1 MSYWTSSL
9 VSVILP
15 KPSTT
20 EPDQA
25 VSSPSSYPSPKP
37 SDHFSRVQIIMIT
50 GFEALGA
57 ASAVLQ
63 VISFAT
69 DVTVA
74 CKVAYDGAT
83 TSQDDLQ
90 RYVGRMSEAVGRVH
104 TRCEQMSNANSKF
117 ASPKLQNIAKECKDA
132 ADKLEAEVQYV
143 TSLQAKGDLVKSLR
157 KALRASRHQK
167 KLQVLQQS
175 LSMYRQVV
183 KTELTSHLCSQSD
196 AIYFQQDASFRKL
209 DTDVQFLINQLAEG
223 ITDVKDLVKQE
234 HATTRNVLIQEIA
247 RSELAIN
254 SHTDSQVLELRIT
267 VEAEKK
273 CEMFLQSLKAPRM
286 NQRYNDVMDS
296 RDANF
301 NQVFATYKDMRAMYY
316 GDSDGNIIEY
326 GDSKGNESSETTRDL
341 KCMTHMEDIHR
352 SWASFNSWL
361 QSDDEMF
368 YVQGKPGSGKSTLI
382 KFILDQEQTQDL
394 LRRWS
399 PDTIIKSYFFWKIGS
414 EEQNSIKGLWCSLL
428 YQRLQDQQQLVLGA
442 LQHFS
447 HLSLHSEY
455 HDWSI
460 KDLQDVWNCIAK
472 LDTRHICMF
481 IDGLDEVRNEDGFS
495 KLAQSIQLISQLPR
509 TKLCISARPEAQ
521 IVRWL
526 RTTNAD
532 GILLEDLT
540 RFDMLQFVRDRFHQL
555 LPNSQVSSESS
566 QDICRKLVDKAQGVF
581 LWVHL
586 ASRSIIDG
594 IENVDS
600 EDMLLARLNA
610 LPGDLENLYIDMWQ
624 RMNARSPVYQE
635 TARRYFRYVLQ
646 GPGYPIV
653 MGIGQ
658 EEIVFSQPGIVQIAC
673 AENLEL
679 QEKLLKGTGTI
690 RPTEIL
696 RMCEDTTASIH
707 NRCAGL
713 LEVQLEEHW
722 RPVYEMLENNSNPF
736 GKVVFIHRTAHD
748 FLTDTEAGQG
758 ILGCGPLSDFSLQT
772 QLLNGLICTAIFLE
786 FALTPSYTSDVIIMQ
801 IADFAYR
808 WRNEGLQLATKLL
821 DIVRPLYDRKS
832 IRIYQD
838 LWVPSGPFFSLLNDE
853 DLFNDFVISRLA
865 TETSTG
871 LATSVLRR
879 GWAPTPEIRLF
890 KGLSKRLFFALIK
903 LGAIPH
909 EYGALC
915 DPRMQPFARKETAF
929 TNLLM
934 SFIISTKWCE
944 IKHRI
949 RIDDELRRKVLLE
962 TLEIAIYMATTCQNL
977 NAVISLF
984 ARIPE
989 TGPMMLPPFRE
1000 AIYRLGEPTSPYASV
1015 FFEVNIQFLLLYLSK
1030 IGGILADC
1038 VLAAPQ
1044 AQDVLSRIDCP
1055 LVKIR
1060 YFQLPRTE
1068 KDTLEQNI
1076 SSQRAFQRILSP
1088 EPLPRRDIEQL
1099 FDVDFEGLSQ
1109 DLRIPHWDKTDLNTI
1124 TQYIKEVETEEV
1136 NVEEMMT
1143 SLAAE
1148 NLGFCTYEE
1157 AGITPPY
1164 EYLRN
1169 ARERNHREWM
1179 LFPLA
1184 MGRLEAA
1191 AAIKEGIEGHE

>member
-1 MSYWTSSL
+1 ML
-9 VSVILP
+9 
-15 KPSTT
+15 
-20 EPDQA
+20 
-25 VSSPSSYPSPKP
+25 
-37 SDHFSRVQIIMIT
+37 T

-57 ASAVLQ
+57 ASAILQ

-69 DVTVA
+69 DVTLA
-74 CKVAYDGAT
+74 CKDAYDGAT
-83 TSQDDLQ
+83 TSQDDLH
-90 RYVGRMSEAVGRVH
+90 RYAGQMSEAVACVH
-104 TRCEQMSNANSKF
+104 DRCEKMNNANSKL
-117 ASPKLQNIAKECKDA
+117 ANPKLRNIAKECKDA

-157 KALRASRHQK
+157 KAFRTSRHQK
-167 KLQVLQQS
+167 RLQVLQDS
-175 LSMYRQVV
+175 LAMYQQLI

-196 AIYFQQDASFRKL
+196 AIYFQQDVSFRKL

-234 HATTRNVLIQEIA
+234 HATTRNVIIQESV

-273 CEMFLQSLKAPRM
+273 CELFLQSLKAPRM
-286 NQRYNDVMDS
+286 NQRYNGVLDS
-296 RDANF
+296 RDASF
-301 NQVFATYKDMRAMYY
+301 NQVFATYQDMRAMYY
-316 GDSDGNIIEY
+316 GDSEGNNKEA

-399 PDTIIKSYFFWKIGS
+399 PDAIIVSYFFWKIGS

-428 YQRLQDQQQLVLGA
+428 YQRLQDQQQLVLSA

-455 HDWSI
+455 HDWSV
-460 KDLQDVWNCIAK
+460 KDLQDVWNCIAT

-481 IDGLDEVRNEDGFS
+481 IDGLDEVQNQDGFS
-495 KLAQSIQLISQLPR
+495 RLAQSIQLISQLPR
-509 TKLCISARPEAQ
+509 TKLCVSARPEAQ

-526 RTTNAD
+526 RTTNAA

-540 RFDMLQFVRDRFHQL
+540 RFDMLQFVRDRFRQL
-555 LPNSQVSSESS
+555 LPNSQVSSKFSKDLR
-566 QDICRKLVDKAQGVF
+566 QKLVDKSQGVF
-581 LWVHL
+581 LWLYL
-586 ASRSIIDG
+586 ASRSIIEG
-594 IENVDS
+594 IENMDS
-600 EDMLLARLNA
+600 EAMLLARLNA
-610 LPGDLENLYIDMWQ
+610 LPGDLENLYVDMWQ
-624 RMNARSPVYQE
+624 RMNAKSPIYQE

-646 GPGYPIV
+646 EPRHLFI
-653 MGIGQ
+653 MGVGQ
-658 EEIVFSQPGIVQIAC
+658 DQILFSQPWIVQIAC
-673 AENLEL
+673 AENPEL
-679 QEKLLKGTGTI
+679 QEKLLKSMGTI
-690 RPTEIL
+690 KLTEIL
-696 RMCEDTTASIH
+696 QRCEDITASIH

-713 LEVQLEEHW
+713 LEVQLEEHYH
-722 RPVYEMLENNSNPF
+722 RVYEKLENNSNAF

-786 FALTPSYTSDVIIMQ
+786 FALRPSYTSDVIIMQ
-801 IADFAYR
+801 ITGFAKR
-808 WRNEGLQLATKLL
+808 WGNEGLQLATKML
-821 DIVRPLYDRKS
+821 DIVRPLYDRKFV
-832 IRIYQD
+832 RRWED
-838 LWVPSGPFFSLLNDE
+838 LWVPSGPFFSRLTGE
-853 DLFNDFVISRLA
+853 DLFDDFVVSRLA

-871 LATSVLRR
+871 LATSVLRS
-879 GWAPTPEIRLF
+879 GWAPGPDLGLF
-890 KGLSKRLFFALIK
+890 KRLSKRLFFALIK
-903 LGAIPH
+903 LGAVPH
-909 EYGALC
+909 EYGAHYVPL
-915 DPRMQPFARKETAF
+915 MQPFARKETAF
-929 TNLLM
+929 TNLLT
-934 SFIISTKWCE
+934 SFIISMKWPDE
-944 IKHRI
+944 EHRI
-949 RIDDELRRKVLLE
+949 RMDDELQRKALFE

-977 NAVISLF
+977 NAVVSLF
-984 ARIPE
+984 ACIPG
-989 TGPMMLPPFRE
+989 TGTLMMIPYGG
-1000 AIYRLGEPTSPYASV
+1000 IISGLGESTPRHVSIFY
-1015 FFEVNIQFLLLYLSK
+1015 EVNIQFLLLYLLSK
-1030 IGGILADC
+1030 IGGNLAGC

-1044 AQDVLSRIDCP
+1044 AQDVLSRIDSP

-1060 YFQLPRTE
+1060 YFQLPLTKE
-1068 KDTLEQNI
+1068 DKFSQNI
-1076 SSQRAFQRILSP
+1076 SSQRTLQRILSP
-1088 EPLPRRDIEQL
+1088 ESLLRSDIEQL
-1099 FDVDFEGLSQ
+1099 FDVDFEGLSP
-1109 DLRIPHWDKTDLNTI
+1109 DLHEPHEDKTHFDTI
-1124 TQYIKEVETEEV
+1124 TQYIKDVETEEV
-1136 NVEEMMT
+1136 NVEDMMT

-1164 EYLRN
+1164 EYLRI
-1169 ARERNHREWM
+1169 ARERNQMAWE

-1191 AAIKEGIEGHE
+1191 AATKEGIEGYE